1 MKILEVPE
9 ELANWKSSKAARFL
23 HAAVIIENRPGE

>member
-9 ELANWKSSKAARFL
+9 ELANWKTSKAARIL
-23 HAAVIIENRPGE
+23 PAGVQLDH

>member
-9 ELANWKSSKAARFL
+9 ELASWNIWKAAKIL
-23 HAAVIIENRPGE
+23 PAGVQL

>member
-9 ELANWKSSKAARFL
+9 ELANWNIWKAARIL
-23 HAAVIIENRPGE
+23 PAGVQR